1 MEPFEK
7 NIQQILEES
16 KINDDFNTN
25 GIQLLKR
32 SRKGLLS
39 MLFSR
44 TGVIILLLLLQ
55 IALVVLWIVSLRD
68 YMLTTWWLWVL
79 WMRSWRSS

>member
-44 TGVIILLLLLQ
+44 TGVIILLLLLH
-55 IALVVLWIVSLRD
+55 
-68 YMLTTWWLWVL
+68 
-79 WMRSWRSS
+79 